1 MIIYK
6 TTNLVN
12 GKFYIGK
19 DSKNNHNY
27 LGSGK
32 ILKQAI
38 KKYGKTNFRKEIL
51 EECFSMEDLNEQEKY
66 WIKTLN
72 SRDLSIGYNIREG
85 GDNNP
90 IKDIELRN
98 EKLSKALTGRAFSK
112 EHRENI
118 KKNHHDVKGE
128 NNPMFGK
135 KHSDEVK
142 EYSRKLNTGRK
153 PTKLQRAKMRE
164 QNRGENNNRVK
175 LTEEHVLLIR
185 KLYFEDNILQKE
197 LAQRFNVQEACIFK
211 ICSYRTWK
219 HI

>member
-6 TTNLVN
+6 TTNLIN

-19 DSKNNHNY
+19 DSKNNPYY

-38 KKYGKTNFRKEIL
+38 KKYGKRNFKKEIL
-51 EECFSMEDLNEQEKY
+51 EFCSSFEDLNIKEKY
-66 WIKTLN
+66 WIKTLDAQN
-72 SRDLSIGYNIREG
+72 LSIAYNIKEG

-90 IKDIELRN
+90 ILNIEIRN
-98 EKLSKALTGRAFSK
+98 EKLSKALKGRVLTK
-112 EHRENI
+112 EHRKNI

-142 EYSRKLNTGRK
+142 EFSRKLNTGRK
-153 PTKLQRAKMRE
+153 PTELQIAKMQE
-164 QNRGENNNRVK
+164 QNKGENNNKAK
-175 LTEEHVLLIR
+175 LTEVQVLLIR
-185 KLYFEDNILQKE
+185 KLYFEDNLLQKE
-197 LAQRFNVQEACIFK
+197 LASKFNVQEACIFK